1 MAETTPATLTH
12 IRRGMAML
20 VGSLAL
26 VAGLAACTT
35 FDREGSIQEF
45 VDLGLTEAQAT
56 CAVDGM
62 VEEFGEDKLQSDDD
76 PTPEDEAKILEI
88 ISKLHQRLIQRCGR
102 CSTRSL
108 VISSTRRLPLRA
120 MVLRSSLSSSAM
132 A

>member
-1 MAETTPATLTH
+1 MAEKTPATLTH

-88 ISKLHQRLIQRCGR
+88 ISNC
-102 CSTRSL
+102 
-108 VISSTRRLPLRA
+108 A
-120 MVLRSSLSSSAM
+120 NA
-132 A
+132 